1 MSNKPSTPLA
11 SEDLFC
17 SALSGAS
24 NKRVAIKPSG
34 ITAPEDKAILAEF
47 QNETANELA
56 RHRERINIEAQ
67 DRAILAEFQNDM
79 AKEIARHRARISSF
93 LPELERS
100 LTIPQIT
107 IANPIHP
114 DLLPAVKIGDRFRD
128 PNHCSIAKVLEVGY
142 SFESKRLFAVC
153 TDGNIHEPHIEII
166 STDDLLDAAKWVRV
180 EWSEGTIND

>member
-17 SALSGAS
+17 SALSSAS

-34 ITAPEDKAILAEF
+34 ITAPEDK
-47 QNETANELA
+47 
-56 RHRERINIEAQ
+56 
-67 DRAILAEFQNDM
+67 AILAEFQNDM